1 MTTLRAITGASG
13 RIGAMTARHLAD
25 AGLPT
30 RLVVRDASRAPAL
43 PRAEVAVASYG
54 DRDACRRA
62 FDDVDT
68 LFLVSATESADR
80 VQQHRAAIDAA
91 ADAGVRQ
98 VVYLSFAGAGPDA
111 TFLLA
116 RDHGATE
123 AHLQSSPMAWTF
135 LRDNLYAESLREF
148 ATDGV
153 IRGPAGEGRV
163 AAVSLVDVAAV
174 AARVLEDP
182 TAHAG
187 RAYTLTGPAALTLRE
202 VAARLGDATGTPVT
216 YVNETVDEAFAS
228 RAHYGA
234 PRWMVEAWISTYTAI
249 RDGELERVTTDVPD
263 LLGRPALTVTD
274 VFTGRR

>member
-13 RIGAMTARHLAD
+13 RIGARTARHLAD

-43 PRAEVAVASYG
+43 PRADVAVASYG
-54 DRDACRRA
+54 DHDACRRA
-62 FDDVDT
+62 FDGVDT
-68 LFLVSATESADR
+68 LFLVSAAESADR
-80 VQQHRAAIDAA
+80 VQQHRTAIDAA

-123 AHLQSSPMAWTF
+123 EHLRDSPMAWTF
-135 LRDNLYAESLREF
+135 LRDNLYAEALREF

-182 TAHAG
+182 TGHTG
-187 RAYTLTGPAALTLRE
+187 RAYTLTGPEALTLRE
-202 VAARLGDATGTPVT
+202 VAARLGDAIGTPVT
-216 YVNETVDEAFAS
+216 YVDETVEEAFAS

-249 RDGELERVTTDVPD
+249 RDGELERVTSDVPE

>member
-13 RIGAMTARHLAD
+13 RIGAMTARHLTD
-25 AGLPT
+25 AGLAT
-30 RLVVRDASRAPAL
+30 RLVVRDASRAPTL
-43 PRAEVAVASYG
+43 PRAEVAVASYD

-62 FDDVDT
+62 FDGVDT
-68 LFLVSATESADR
+68 LFLVSAAESADR
-80 VQQHRAAIDAA
+80 VQQHRTAIDAA

-98 VVYLSFAGAGPDA
+98 VVYLSFAGAGADA

-123 AHLQSSPMAWTF
+123 AYLQSSPMTWTF
-135 LRDNLYAESLREF
+135 LRDNLYAEALREF

-174 AARVLEDP
+174 AAHVLEDP

-187 RAYTLTGPAALTLRE
+187 HAYTLTGPEALTLRE
-202 VAARLGDATGTPVT
+202 VAARLGAAIGTPVS
-216 YVNETVDEAFAS
+216 YVDETVEEAFAS

-249 RDGELERVTTDVPD
+249 RDGELEQVTSDVPD
-263 LLGRPALTVTD
+263 LLGRPALSVTD

>member
-13 RIGAMTARHLAD
+13 QVGAMTARHLAD

-30 RLVVRDASRAPAL
+30 RLVVRDASRAPTL

-54 DRDACRRA
+54 DRDACRSA
-62 FDDVDT
+62 FDGVDT

-80 VQQHRAAIDAA
+80 VQQHRTAINAA

-135 LRDNLYAESLREF
+135 LRDNLHAEALREF

-182 TAHAG
+182 TGHAE
-187 RAYTLTGPAALTLRE
+187 RAYTLTGPEALTLRE

-216 YVNETVDEAFAS
+216 YVDETVEEAFAS

-249 RDGELERVTTDVPD
+249 RDGELEQVTSDVPE
-263 LLGRPALTVTD
+263 LLGRPALSVTD
-274 VFTGRR
+274 VFTGAR